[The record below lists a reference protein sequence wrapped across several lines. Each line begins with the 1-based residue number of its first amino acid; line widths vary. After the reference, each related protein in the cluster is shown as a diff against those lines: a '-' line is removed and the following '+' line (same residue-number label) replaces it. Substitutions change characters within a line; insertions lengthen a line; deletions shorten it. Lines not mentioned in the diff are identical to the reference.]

1 MERANSFTFDISAGY
16 GMNSMHKRSKIIVI
30 ILLISTIISVS
41 WNRSLRSN
49 AQPKSDRIQQL
60 LQSMSLE
67 EKIGQLF
74 MIASF
79 SDAAL
84 NPDFAQ
90 NIINPDPAYAEKLIR
105 EYHVGGVLFV
115 GKGTRA
121 SQRTMIERLQACT
134 KMPLLMA
141 LTAEWGSAMR
151 LTDGFCCEKNE
162 QLAKRTDQE
171 IYDVALCIG
180 RELKELG
187 LHINFAPVADINT
200 NVNNLIIGV
209 RSFGNTPELVSK
221 KASAYAAGLR
231 DAGILACAKHFPG
244 HGDTATD
251 PHYALPQLQ
260 HTKERLQT
268 IELQPFIHLIQS
280 GVPMVMVGHLGVQA
294 YDPTGASAS
303 LSRTLVHDLLRTELG
318 FKGLIITDVLGM
330 GALATYGTPGELAC
344 AALHAGNDILLCSL
358 DVPQAIASIK
368 KALLDGRLSMHE
380 LDEHVLRILRVKQQ
394 MQLI

>member
-1 MERANSFTFDISAGY
+1 MY
-16 GMNSMHKRSKIIVI
+16 KRSKIVI
-30 ILLISTIISVS
+30 AACLISSVISVS
-41 WNRSLRSN
+41 WTWSLRSKTKHTSEN
-49 AQPKSDRIQQL
+49 VRQIL
-60 LQSMSLE
+60 TSMSLE

-79 SDAAL
+79 TDAAL

-90 NIINPDPAYAEKLIR
+90 KIINPDPAYAEKLIR

-121 SQRTMIERLQACT
+121 SQYSMVERFQACT
-134 KMPLLMA
+134 KTPLLMA

-171 IYDVALCIG
+171 IYDIAVCIG
-180 RELKELG
+180 KELKELG

-200 NVNNLIIGV
+200 NEDNLIIGV
-209 RSFGNTPELVSK
+209 RSFGNSPELVSK

-251 PHYALPQLQ
+251 PHFALPQLP
-260 HTKERLQT
+260 HSKERLQSV
-268 IELQPFIHLIQS
+268 EFQPFIHLIQS
-280 GVPMVMVGHLGVQA
+280 GVPMVMVGHLGVQE
-294 YDPTGASAS
+294 YDQTGASAS

-344 AALHAGNDILLCSL
+344 AALHAGNDMLLCSL
-358 DVPQAIASIK
+358 DVPQAIARIK
-368 KALLDGRLSMHE
+368 EVLLDGCLSMHE